1 MTRINVGVLRG
12 GPSNEYDISLITGAA
27 VLDNLPE
34 EKYNVKDILISKNGE
49 WHSRGIPVSPEKALR
64 GIDVVFNALH
74 GEYGEDGEV
83 QKLLDAH
90 LIPYTGS
97 GVFAS
102 SLAMN
107 KSKAHSFAKN
117 IPGIKVP
124 EFVVVRNNESLKE
137 ASQKVFAQF
146 GPKYIVKPLRGGSS
160 LGIAIAESVSDL
172 PRVLSD
178 AFESTDSVIV
188 EQFISGKEGT
198 CGVLNDFRES
208 KTYSLPPIEIIN
220 NEHFWSY
227 DCKYDDS
234 TEEICP
240 ANFSTSEKATIE
252 GASRAIHDA
261 LGLEHYSRSDFIIS
275 PSGIYYLETN
285 TLPGLTPSCLLP
297 KALDAV
303 GVTVPEFLDHV
314 VTLAIKK
321 G

>member
-12 GPSNEYDISLITGAA
+12 GPSNEYDISLITGAT
-27 VLDNLPE
+27 VLENLPE

-49 WHSRGIPVSPEKALR
+49 WHSRGIPVNPEKALR

-90 LIPYTGS
+90 RVPYTGS

-107 KSKAHSFAKN
+107 KAKAHSFAKN
-117 IPGIKVP
+117 IPGIRVP
-124 EFVVVRNNESLKE
+124 EFLVVRKNDSLKE
-137 ASQKVFAQF
+137 AAQKVFAQF

-198 CGVLNDFRES
+198 CGVVNDFRDS
-208 KTYSLPPIEIIN
+208 RVYALPPVEIRHT
-220 NEHFWSY
+220 EHFWSY
-227 DCKYDDS
+227 DSKYDDS

-240 ANFSTSEKATIE
+240 ANFSTSEKKIIE
-252 GASRAIHDA
+252 EASIAIHEA
-261 LGLEHYSRSDFIIS
+261 LGLEHYSRSDFIIT
-275 PSGIYYLETN
+275 PSGIYFLETN
-285 TLPGLTPSCLLP
+285 TLPGLAPACLLP

-303 GVTVPEFLDHV
+303 GVSVPDFLDHV